1 MILNK
6 ILDYCKEIDN
16 THNVFKR
23 NIDLFFDKENG
34 YIYRNSLAMSVLQIG
49 ELAKRLSDDIR
60 INNKHIPWKEIMGM
74 RDIFAHHYG
83 SLDFESLWTTT
94 NEEISELRTDIEKL
108 LYENGNE

>member
-1 MILNK
+1 
-6 ILDYCKEIDN
+6 
-16 THNVFKR
+16 
-23 NIDLFFDKENG
+23 
-34 YIYRNSLAMSVLQIG
+34 
-49 ELAKRLSDDIR
+49 
-60 INNKHIPWKEIMGM
+60 MGM